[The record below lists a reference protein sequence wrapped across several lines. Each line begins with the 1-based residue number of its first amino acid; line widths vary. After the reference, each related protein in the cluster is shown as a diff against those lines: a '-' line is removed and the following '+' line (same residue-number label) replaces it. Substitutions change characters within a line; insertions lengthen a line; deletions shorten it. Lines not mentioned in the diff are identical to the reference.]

1 MELPTT
7 AAYVI
12 CIAVAGPALTQL
24 GQQPLE
30 AHLFVF
36 WYALIST
43 ITPPVCGAV
52 FIAAGMAGENWLK
65 VALKSMAL
73 GVGLYVIPLGMIANP
88 QLIQLETDILGALLT
103 FAQMC
108 LGLWC
113 ISYAI
118 IALKNSALKA
128 ALLLAGLLVVFA
140 RLLI

>member
-1 MELPTT
+1 
-7 AAYVI
+7 
-12 CIAVAGPALTQL
+12 
-24 GQQPLE
+24 
-30 AHLFVF
+30 
-36 WYALIST
+36 
-43 ITPPVCGAV
+43 
-52 FIAAGMAGENWLK
+52 
-65 VALKSMAL
+65 VALKSMSL

-103 FAQMC
+103 FVQMC